1 MIRSILAGLLLTAVP
16 LVAAAGPLRTSLAVE
31 FALAVDNPGAAAA
44 PIVRGRM
51 ILQPGGRA
59 CARVSQPVRQEM
71 RLGPEGAVLVWPD
84 SSTRLKI
91 AVLPGGVPP
100 AFEALLVAITDPA
113 AALPKGSTLQ
123 SRERKGDTVHSRWR
137 VALGV
142 PDALGQT
149 GTLGTLH
156 TAEDAQGV
164 TLIELETDKGVLQK
178 RFALGARSVRG
189 QRLPGSVVAEFYGK
203 KGQFARR
210 ERWTLQQVAVL
221 ARDLLPCA
229 EAVKG
234 QVLTD
239 L

>member
-1 MIRSILAGLLLTAVP
+1 MISRVSAGFLLAAVP
-16 LVAAAGPLRTSLAVE
+16 LAASAAPLRAPLAVE
-31 FALAVDNPGAAAA
+31 FALAVDSPGSAAA
-44 PIVRGRM
+44 PTVRGRM
-51 ILQPGGRA
+51 ILQPGGRS

-71 RLGPEGAVLVWPD
+71 RLGPEGAVLVWPA

-91 AVLPGGVPP
+91 GALPGGVPP
-100 AFEALLVAITDPA
+100 AFEALLVAVTDPA

-156 TAEDAQGV
+156 TTEDAQGV

-178 RFALGARSVRG
+178 RFALGARSGQG

-210 ERWTLQQVAVL
+210 ERWTLQQVAVQ
-221 ARDLLPCA
+221 ARDLGPCA
-229 EAVKG
+229 EAVAG
-234 QVLTD
+234 QVLRD